1 MERKTNLT
9 LHLIQV
15 LNKILRMN
23 YLDNLF
29 FAILLTFGAY
39 YFVKNVKKI
48 IRNINLGQAINRSD
62 NASERWK
69 NMAMIA
75 LGQSKMVKRPV
86 AGILHIIVYLGF
98 VIINIEVLEIIID
111 GLFGTHRVF
120 SFLGIVY
127 DLLIGSFEILALL
140 VLVAVIVFLIRRNGI
155 KLKRFISSDLKGWP
169 KSDANYILYFEIVL
183 MSLFLLMNA
192 ADFHLQNISGGFGHY
207 HQAGSFPISQY
218 IAPFFDGMNPT
229 SVAFFERIF
238 WWIHITGIL
247 IFLNYLYFSK
257 HLHILLA
264 FPNTYFADLNPKG
277 QLDNLASVTKEVR
290 LMMDPNADPYAT
302 PVIDETRGGAELSEA
317 NAAPTKFGASD
328 VQDLNWVQLLN
339 AYTCT
344 ECGRCTSSCPANQT
358 GKKLSPRKIMMDT
371 RDRLEEV
378 GKNIDANKGVFIPDN
393 KSLLNDYIS
402 SEELWACTS
411 CNACVEECP
420 VNISPLSII
429 MDMRR
434 YLVMEQSA
442 APMPLNAMMTNIEN
456 NGAPWQYN
464 QQDRLNWKNEN

>member
-1 MERKTNLT
+1 MMYIDNILFAII
-9 LHLIQV
+9 LIAG
-15 LNKILRMN
+15 IG
-23 YLDNLF
+23 F
-29 FAILLTFGAY
+29 FAQ
-39 YFVKNVKKI
+39 NVKKLK
-48 IRNINLGQAINRSD
+48 RNINLGHDVNRTD
-62 NASERWK
+62 NPSLRWK

-86 AGILHIIVYLGF
+86 AGFLHIIVYAGF
-98 VIINIEVLEIIID
+98 IIINIEVLEIIID
-111 GLFGTHRVF
+111 GLLGTHRVF
-120 SFLGIVY
+120 SFLGGFY
-127 DLLIGSFEILALL
+127 GFLIGSFEILAVL
-140 VLVAVIVFLIRRNGI
+140 VLVSVIIFWIRRNI
-155 KLKRFISSDLKGWP
+155 IRLKRFAGSDLKGAP
-169 KSDANYILYFEIVL
+169 KKDADTILYFEMVL

-192 ADFHLQNISGGFGHY
+192 TDLHFQALNSGNV
-207 HQAGSFPISQY
+207 ISQY
-218 IAPFFDGMNPT
+218 INPWFSSLDLIQVEAIELT
-229 SVAFFERIF
+229 A
-238 WWIHITGIL
+238 WWIHIIGIL
-247 IFLNYLYFSK
+247 VFLNYLYYSK

-277 QLDNLASVTKEVR
+277 QFDNLESVTKEVK
-290 LMMDPNADPYAT
+290 LMMDPNADPFAAQ
-302 PVIDETRGGAELSEA
+302 PVDENVG
-317 NAAPTKFGASD
+317 PQKFGASD

-344 ECGRCTSSCPANQT
+344 ECGRCTSACPANIT

-378 GKNIDANKGVFIPDN
+378 GKNIDTNKGVFVPDS
-393 KSLLNDYIS
+393 KSLLNDYITA
-402 SEELWACTS
+402 EELWACTS

-442 APMPLNAMMTNIEN
+442 APQSLNAMMTNIEN

-464 QQDRLNWKNEN
+464 QQDRLNWKSE